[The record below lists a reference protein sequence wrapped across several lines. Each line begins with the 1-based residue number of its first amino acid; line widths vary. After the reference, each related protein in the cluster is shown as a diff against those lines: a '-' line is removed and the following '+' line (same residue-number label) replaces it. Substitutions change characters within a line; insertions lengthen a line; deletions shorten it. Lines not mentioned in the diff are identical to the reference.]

1 MFALLKSSVFRL
13 LAVLLALGVGNAQA
27 SHFRHA
33 QIAWEVTSGTTVEF
47 TITSTWRAGTAGGQ
61 IYYGD
66 GNYDSFSQSTG
77 TVVYNGTDLNG
88 ESYDIIEHTLTHTY
102 ASASQYTAYF
112 SSCCRISTLAIGNDT
127 NFYVSAD
134 IDLTGGNTGG
144 PTTLAPPLMQIPQGA
159 FSYTFPVSD
168 PDGDSATCS
177 LVTNGS
183 DVPSPP
189 SGLAVSSSCEL
200 TFNGSGFSA
209 GAKYAYQVELTESGS
224 SSTTIFDGMLQI
236 VSGNLPT
243 CSGSGNFTL
252 SPGQA
257 FSTNF
262 VGSDADGGSLTA
274 TLINGPSGSY
284 ISPVSGTEPLT
295 STFYWTPSTSDVGA
309 YASVVTFTD
318 SSGFEGSCSLGM
330 SVIAYPIPDAGG
342 PYTGDEASAIALDG
356 SASASGDPTDSTSSI
371 TTYEWDCESDGTYDY
386 TSTSPTGDSCT
397 YGNDGSYTV
406 TLRVTDGYGLQA
418 TATATVT
425 VKNVAPTFTTTAGTT
440 ANIAE
445 VYTYSP
451 AVTDPADTV
460 FSWSLGGSYPGSMT
474 VDATTGEISWT
485 PTYWEWLQSG
495 GSFTFTLTV
504 NDGTD
509 TTTETITITVSFV
522 DGDGDGVADVWE
534 LENGYDPTDPSDA
547 LLDNDGDGLTT
558 LDEFLRGQDPAVF
571 DGPTAPVLVFP
582 SEFDYETTE
591 LSPTILWNN
600 ATDPQDEELTYEV
613 EIYAEVSLTTLV
625 ATGTASEDPT
635 GISWWLTNVVLA
647 DNTGYFVRVRAS
659 DGYAWGDWSVVMEVF
674 INSMNDAPPVPT
686 LVYPV
691 GFEIAGTL
699 TPTLEWVNAA
709 DIDRDAVVYDL
720 ELYEH
725 GTEILVWSYYGYE
738 LADSTVI
745 NGSIVVDV
753 TLLEDGWYDWRA
765 QAQDEHGEFSGWSDK
780 ESFIAS
786 AENAMP
792 EAVVFIDPLD
802 GAELEELQP
811 VFEATEGSDAE
822 GLELSYT
829 FELDISAN
837 FDSSGLIS
845 VERTGPVN
853 GSIFWDLSEDPS
865 WVLIEHSIMYSR
877 VRGVD
882 TQGVGSL
889 WDTISFFVRGPNDPP
904 EVPELI
910 APSSVQLIEVARPSF
925 EFSSVLD
932 PEGDA
937 VTYDVL
943 IALDED
949 MNEVVAEVTGLI
961 NVDLGA
967 SLSWLVDVDL
977 EGDYFWTA
985 RAVDEYGAASEWAE
999 PLFVTVGNG
1008 FYSGGCACASTSTSE
1023 RPAWALMP
1031 LLMMG
1036 LLIRRRQS

>member
-1 MFALLKSSVFRL
+1 
-13 LAVLLALGVGNAQA
+13 
-27 SHFRHA
+27 
-33 QIAWEVTSGTTVEF
+33 
-47 TITSTWRAGTAGGQ
+47 
-61 IYYGD
+61 
-66 GNYDSFSQSTG
+66 
-77 TVVYNGTDLNG
+77 
-88 ESYDIIEHTLTHTY
+88 
-102 ASASQYTAYF
+102 
-112 SSCCRISTLAIGNDT
+112 
-127 NFYVSAD
+127 
-134 IDLTGGNTGG
+134 
-144 PTTLAPPLMQIPQGA
+144 
-159 FSYTFPVSD
+159 
-168 PDGDSATCS
+168 
-177 LVTNGS
+177 
-183 DVPSPP
+183 SPP

-200 TFNGSGFSA
+200 TIDGSSFSA
-209 GAKYAYQVELTESGS
+209 GSKYAYQVELTESGSSS

-262 VGSDADGGSLTA
+262 VGSDADGGNLSA

-284 ISPVSGTEPLT
+284 ISPTSGTEPLT
-295 STFYWTPSTSDVGA
+295 TTFYWTPTSADVGA
-309 YASVVTFTD
+309 YASLVTFTD

-342 PYTGDEASAIALDG
+342 PYAGNEASAIALDG

-418 TATATVT
+418 TATAAVT
-425 VKNVAPTFTTTAGTT
+425 VNNVAPTFTTTGGTT

-445 VYTYSP
+445 AYSYSP

-460 FSWSLGGSYPGSMT
+460 FTWSLGGDYPGSMT
-474 VDATTGEISWT
+474 VDSATGEISWT
-485 PTYWEWLQSG
+485 PTYEEWLASG

-509 TTTETITITVSFV
+509 TTTETITITVGFV
-522 DGDGDGVADVWE
+522 DGDNDGVADVWE

-547 LLDNDGDGLTT
+547 SLDNDSDGLTT

-582 SEFDYETTE
+582 SEFDFETTE

-613 EIYAEVSLTTLV
+613 EIFAEVSLTTLV
-625 ATGTASEDPT
+625 ATGSASEDPS
-635 GISWWLTNVVLA
+635 GISSWLTNVVLS

-659 DGYAWGDWSVVMEVF
+659 DGYAWGDWSIAMEVF
-674 INSMNDAPPVPT
+674 INSMNDAPPIPV
-686 LVYPV
+686 LVYPIAN
-691 GFEIAGTL
+691 EIAGSL

-709 DIDRDAVVYDL
+709 DIDRDAVTYDL
-720 ELYEH
+720 ELYEY
-725 GTEILVWSYYGYE
+725 GSEVLVWSSTGYD
-738 LADSTVI
+738 LADPAAI
-745 NGSIVVDV
+745 NGDIVVDV
-753 TLLEDGWYDWRA
+753 VLMEDGWYEWRA

-786 AENAMP
+786 AEKAMP
-792 EAVVFIDPLD
+792 EAVFFIDPLD

-829 FELDISAN
+829 FELDLSAN
-837 FDSSGLIS
+837 FDSSSLIS

-932 PEGDA
+932 PEGDD

-943 IALDED
+943 IAIDGE
-949 MNEVVAEVTGLI
+949 MTEVVAEVTGLI
-961 NVDLGA
+961 NTDLGA

-977 EGDYFWTA
+977 EGDYYWTA

-999 PLFVTVGNG
+999 PVFVTVGNG